1 MFFKAISN
9 ALSQG
14 NLSPELE
21 EKLVNM
27 QKQQDQQNANSLDNW
42 ESANDDVLT
51 TSRRNIL
58 SRQQNIDNVEWKIR
72 TPLRRPNAMT
82 TCSQFNRVLKKNR
95 RANEDSEEL
104 EEEKQSKLE
113 RHKELL
119 KKSILRKRSLLERN
133 LQNEIREE
141 VQNKVQRHGR
151 PISIA
156 SPEEQSENERS
167 YSDRRRE
174 SDIDFKRFVI
184 LYNFYFAQY

>member
-72 TPLRRPNAMT
+72 TP
-82 TCSQFNRVLKKNR
+82 
-95 RANEDSEEL
+95 
-104 EEEKQSKLE
+104 
-113 RHKELL
+113 
-119 KKSILRKRSLLERN
+119 
-133 LQNEIREE
+133 
-141 VQNKVQRHGR
+141 
-151 PISIA
+151 
-156 SPEEQSENERS
+156 
-167 YSDRRRE
+167 
-174 SDIDFKRFVI
+174 
-184 LYNFYFAQY
+184 